1 MNNLL
6 TEAEFK
12 ADFAKEFPDRKIEFQ
27 EVVFSNSEA
36 KAYAFFIHF
45 ETENTLSEE
54 WSEIRNFIAYKF
66 QANVDDEFCKW
77 NIYLFFILPIPISLD
92 IKYKIE
98 NDTFSSR
105 KVVIENNAAY
115 DTIIA
120 DHLLNKIPISLRGE
134 TLLEDET
141 YKPDELLYLLL
152 KDIKITG
159 KNKVNNVSKEALET
173 IIETVRKQSS

>member
-1 MNNLL
+1 MSNLL
-6 TEAEFK
+6 PEAEFK
-12 ADFAKEFPDRKIEFQ
+12 ADFAKEFADRKIEFQ
-27 EVVFSNSEA
+27 EVTFSDSEA
-36 KAYAFFIHF
+36 KAYAFFVHF
-45 ETENTLSEE
+45 ETESTLTEQ

-105 KVVIENNAAY
+105 KVVIENNDAY

-120 DHLLNKIPISLRGE
+120 DHLLNSLPINTRAES
-134 TLLEDET
+134 LLEDET
-141 YKPDELLYLLL
+141 YKPDELLYSLL
-152 KDIKITG
+152 KDIKMTG

-173 IIETVRKQSS
+173 IIETVRKQTS